1 MGRDKG
7 GKGEAKKL
15 WQWEGPGEGVG
26 EEETGNREDWE
37 YSHAGLADGRMRD

>member
-26 EEETGNREDWE
+26 EETGNREDWE